1 MKDVCDFT
9 HLACEA
15 HFKAPTLA
23 FWLGAMFFGRF
34 VFVTSDHIWLRGMEC
49 FVNSS
54 TSKMHSETLSG
65 DFVRCTLLVPGWT
78 LFQIQNCLNSS

>member
-54 TSKMHSETLSG
+54 TLGKQDAFRNTEWRL
-65 DFVRCTLLVPGWT
+65 C
-78 LFQIQNCLNSS
+78 